1 MNTTAGPLTAA
12 VPLGHYEIDPTASVI
27 TIRTRHLFG
36 LGPVRATLAV
46 RAGTVSIAE
55 PLAESAVDAEADV
68 ASFRSSNPQRDR
80 VVRSA
85 RFLDPARHPVMTFS
99 ADRVDLGRR
108 ELTGTL
114 TVRGVSRPVS
124 FSIGELATAAGR
136 FTARATAR
144 IDRTEFGVTA
154 ARGLAARYLDVTAEV
169 TCVRG

>member
-1 MNTTAGPLTAA
+1 MNTTAGHRTAA
-12 VPLGHYEIDPTASVI
+12 VPLGHYEIDPTASMI

-55 PLAESAVDAEADV
+55 PMAESAVDAEADA
-68 ASFRSSNPQRDR
+68 ASFRSSNQQRDR
-80 VVRSA
+80 AVLSA

-99 ADRVDLGRR
+99 AERVDLGQR
-108 ELTGTL
+108 ELAGTL

-124 FSIGELATAAGR
+124 FSIGDLTATQGA

-144 IDRTEFGVTA
+144 IDRTQFGITA